1 MNIPKYRI
9 KEILLLYQIFCDE
22 EFKITKNINLK
33 YRKDKFKNVIK
44 SKFKWLDEKEYQE
57 IYKLIKV
64 KELDLFLNKKKLDI
78 SIQYKDKLVK
88 LFCSHDDNNDLLL
101 NLDEFKLIILKFNI
115 FDINN
120 IHKLFKEVDLD
131 GNGNIDIEE
140 FITFITKNDILL
152 EKIDEIIDCKNKHNK
167 ETDKRTL
174 LFKDFPGS
182 PLKNNWR
189 PGLYN
194 LNSLEL
200 IKKKYNI

>member
-9 KEILLLYQIFCDE
+9 KEILLLYEIFCDE

-115 FDINN
+115 FDINM
-120 IHKLFKEVDLD
+120 
-131 GNGNIDIEE
+131 
-140 FITFITKNDILL
+140 
-152 EKIDEIIDCKNKHNK
+152 
-167 ETDKRTL
+167 
-174 LFKDFPGS
+174 
-182 PLKNNWR
+182 
-189 PGLYN
+189 
-194 LNSLEL
+194 
-200 IKKKYNI
+200 